1 MSTIQQS
8 ILNKNRKDKFLLVL
22 NLPDPLKK
30 INIVSPSSRESDK
43 VYLDSLQYS
52 VYGTIVP
59 AATILAANLP
69 YSGQSLNVATG
80 KRQNYQ
86 EVTVNFTVDNRFNNW
101 WVLWKWLDFINNAK
115 TSTFDNN
122 DLVAQTKYQT
132 SNGETF
138 ITSSAG
144 SLQSYQTNITVYGLD
159 EYNEK
164 KIQWNFYKSFITSL
178 NGITYNYRDPELI
191 ESSFTFSFSQLTA
204 ELL

>member
-115 TSTFDNN
+115 TSTFDNS
-122 DLVAQTKYQT
+122 DLVTQTKYQT

-138 ITSSAG
+138 IANSAG

>member
-115 TSTFDNN
+115 TSTFDNS
-122 DLVAQTKYQT
+122 DLVTQTKYQT

-138 ITSSAG
+138 IASSAG

>member
-138 ITSSAG
+138 IANSAG

-191 ESSFTFSFSQLTA
+191 ES
-204 ELL
+204 